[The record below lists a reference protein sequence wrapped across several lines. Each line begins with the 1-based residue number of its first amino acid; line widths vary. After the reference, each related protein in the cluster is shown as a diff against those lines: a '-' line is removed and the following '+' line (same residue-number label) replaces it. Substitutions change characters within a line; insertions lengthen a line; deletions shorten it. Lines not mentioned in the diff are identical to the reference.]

1 MQRDTFAAIMGSTA
15 NRVAATARQ
24 DNGLRKPLSSPMN
37 KESRPLLRQPLFLIL
52 AGLPGLLSQ
61 SDPRIAI
68 GAVQK
73 VYVVDQSHP
82 KASDSGAG
90 TADSPWKTIGKAAAT
105 VQAGESVLV
114 MEGDYPEK
122 FSVAHSGPGKPIV
135 LKGLPRRTVKIRG
148 FDTARCDYLRIE
160 GFPIEDAGLGIK
172 VASDHVQIVDNHFE
186 NLEEAAIGITDPT
199 SAEKPAA
206 RCCLQRD
213 LPLRQRHDD
222 RRQQLARRANEITR
236 LFCYDKGDA
245 DYIRPFGTKMV
256 FRQNYLHGSIK
267 GEIKKSHTDAFQ
279 VFGNNNYVARDILI
293 EENVC
298 GEYHQGLMAEKA
310 GHPENINHLTF
321 RRNIFFQ
328 RGTQTGWA
336 TGAWRSTYR
345 DWSPTGTHLLRAPAD
360 RAATTF
366 DLMATSSS
374 VASTGGKRTKP
385 GPRSAVATSSTIRNR
400 KFPGMAFR
408 TFRCPTART
417 S

>member
-1 MQRDTFAAIMGSTA
+1 MSWSWR
-15 NRVAATARQ
+15 ATTPR
-24 DNGLRKPLSSPMN
+24 SSAW
-37 KESRPLLRQPLFLIL
+37 L
-52 AGLPGLLSQ
+52 
-61 SDPRIAI
+61 
-68 GAVQK
+68 
-73 VYVVDQSHP
+73 
-82 KASDSGAG
+82 
-90 TADSPWKTIGKAAAT
+90 T
-105 VQAGESVLV
+105 QA
-114 MEGDYPEK
+114 
-122 FSVAHSGPGKPIV
+122 PGKPIV

-160 GFPIEDAGLGIK
+160 GFRIEDAGLGIK

-199 SAEKPAA
+199 SAEKPAGA
-206 RCCLQRD
+206 YVAFNEIYHCGKGMTTAGSNWLVER
-213 LPLRQRHDD
+213 
-222 RRQQLARRANEITR
+222 NEITR

-336 TGAWRSTYR
+336 
-345 DWSPTGTHLLRAPAD
+345 DW
-360 RAATTF
+360 
-366 DLMATSSS
+366 
-374 VASTGGKRTKP
+374 
-385 GPRSAVATSSTIRNR
+385 
-400 KFPGMAFR
+400 GMAFDIPGLVADR
-408 TFRCPTART
+408 NTFITGSSGSGGDHVRFDGNLFFGCLYWWKENEARAAVGRRNLIYDPKQKIPRNGLSHIPMPYGENVMNRDPLFVDAGRDNVRLRKGSPAIGASVDGAT
-417 S
+417 IGALDYPNVYYVDDRHAGASDQGFGYPAHAVQDDRQDARGRRGRRDGDHSRRRVS